1 MKRLVASLL
10 ALGAAGLLSAQV
22 NFAIGARGTFGFGL
36 GSTANPMENY
46 ASSFYDAF
54 WDCTID
60 MYRAYGLG
68 TLGTNTGYESD
79 YDNENLSVK
88 PFESFVAGGALI
100 GRIGIDSVPGLYF
113 QPEIGFSHNQ
123 VKYKYHWE
131 GSGLEN
137 SYSYGGVY
145 HTYTYDR
152 EAEGDGSF
160 GYNSL
165 EIPILV
171 GYDLE
176 LGHGFVISPYGGL
189 NLSIPIGKLS
199 WSMGAET
206 DTVRRYRDGVLR
218 DGYPYKDKDN
228 SSSIEASIK
237 NGVIPGL
244 VLGTGAG
251 YKFDDHNMI
260 MGDLRYV
267 MDFTAVRAESD
278 IHDAMKAAAKRSG
291 SVFDWDEDDKKW
303 FDKSFRWDALT
314 RRALSI
320 GISYMYFF

>member
-36 GSTANPMENY
+36 GSTANPRENY
-46 ASSFYDAF
+46 MSSYTDAQYEASLDLARYLGVAAF
-54 WDCTID
+54 VEPNLG
-60 MYRAYGLG
+60 YRSLF
-68 TLGTNTGYESD
+68 
-79 YDNENLSVK
+79 DNENFNVK
-88 PFESFVAGGALI
+88 PFESFVAGGAII
-100 GRIGIDSVPGLYF
+100 GRICLESVPGLYF
-113 QPEIGFSHNQ
+113 QPEFGFSHNQ
-123 VKYKYHWE
+123 VKYKYDWE
-131 GSGLEN
+131 GRQILN
-137 SYSYGGVY
+137 SLLTVG
-145 HTYTYDR
+145 YD
-152 EAEGDGSF
+152 AEGDGSY

-171 GYDLE
+171 GYDIE

-189 NLSIPIGKLS
+189 NLSIPVGKLS
-199 WSMGAET
+199 WSEGAT
-206 DTVRRYRDGVLR
+206 SYTVTARALGITQTE
-218 DGYPYKDKDN
+218 KTKDN
-228 SSSIEASIK
+228 STSLEASIK

-260 MGDLRYV
+260 MADLRYL

-278 IHDAMKAAAKRSG
+278 LKDASRSQAKKEG
-291 SVFDWDEDDKKW
+291 DPWVWDAEYDRW
-303 FDKSFRWDALT
+303 FDQSFRWDTIT
-314 RRALSI
+314 RRALSF

>member
-36 GSTANPMENY
+36 GTTANPIENFY
-46 ASSFYDAF
+46 SSYWDAE
-54 WDCTID
+54 WDCWLD
-60 MYRAYGLG
+60 YARFYGLSAG
-68 TLGTNTGYESD
+68 TQGKSEYDMFDNTN
-79 YDNENLSVK
+79 LKVK

-123 VKYKYHWE
+123 VKYKYLWE
-131 GSGLEN
+131 GRYVESLLG
-137 SYSYGGVY
+137 SAFTIDY
-145 HTYTYDR
+145 

-189 NLSIPIGKLS
+189 NLSIPLGKLS
-199 WSMGAET
+199 WSMGAT
-206 DTVRRYRDGVLR
+206 DYTVTARVL
-218 DGYPYKDKDN
+218 GIAQTEKTKDN
-228 SSSIEASIK
+228 STSLEASIK

-267 MDFTAVRAESD
+267 MDFTAVRAETD
-278 IHDAMKAAAKRSG
+278 IHDARKAMRKKDG
-291 SVFDWDEDDKKW
+291 TVFDWGEDDKKW
-303 FDKSFRWDALT
+303 YDKSFRWDAMT

>member
-36 GSTANPMENY
+36 GSTANPYENY
-46 ASSFYDAF
+46 ASAYHDAYYEARLDKARFYGWNISAD
-54 WDCTID
+54 
-60 MYRAYGLG
+60 
-68 TLGTNTGYESD
+68 TGWKTS
-79 YDNENLSVK
+79 YDDTNLSVK

-131 GSGLEN
+131 GSGIHT
-137 SYSYGGVY
+137 SYGNG
-145 HTYTYDR
+145 HYTYDY

-165 EIPILV
+165 EIPVLV
-171 GYDLE
+171 GYDIE

-189 NLSIPIGKLS
+189 NLSIPVGKLS
-199 WSMGAET
+199 WSQGAQTNT
-206 DTVRRYRDGVLR
+206 DREYTDGVL
-218 DGYPYKDKDN
+218 DYGYPKKNKDN
-228 SSSIEASIK
+228 STSIEASIK

-260 MGDLRYV
+260 MGDIRYI
-267 MDFTAVRAESD
+267 MDFTAVRGETD
-278 IHDAMKAAAKRSG
+278 IHDARKALAKKNG
-291 SVFDWDEDDKKW
+291 DAFTWGEDDKKW
-303 FDKSFRWDALT
+303 YDKSFRWDAMT